1 MSAIIYCRFS
11 PRPNADECESNDKQ
25 RERCLAYCSKIG
37 KSMTA
42 QYYEDRAV
50 SGSKLLRPGLSAA
63 IAELRLGDVL
73 IVDSSD
79 RLARDILVYLTIVGQ
94 ITEKG
99 SRIEFAD
106 GTPSPSDASPE
117 EECFSN
123 IMAVIAHYQRRGF
136 ARRTKNGLKKKKDR
150 GEWLG
155 KAPIGWRYNKET
167 KKLEEDECEQG
178 AISDILAWH
187 GTGQYTSERLAAAI
201 DANFG
206 NLRGKPWSARTIR
219 KLLKKHLT

>member
-1 MSAIIYCRFS
+1 MNAIIYCRFS
-11 PRPNADECESNDKQ
+11 PRPNATECDSNDKQ
-25 RERCLAYCSKIG
+25 RERCIAHCEKADFWARQSH
-37 KSMTA
+37 
-42 QYYEDRAV
+42 EDRAV

-63 IAELRLGDVL
+63 IDSIIPGDVFV
-73 IVDSSD
+73 VDSSD
-79 RLARDILVYLTIVGQ
+79 RLARDLLVYLTIVGQ

-99 SRIEFAD
+99 ARIEFAD

-155 KAPIGWRYNKET
+155 KAPIGWQYNKET
-167 KKLEEDECEQG
+167 KQLEENATETEAIRRILYLYRQG
-178 AISDILAWH
+178 NTSSDALAEIM
-187 GTGQYTSERLAAAI
+187 SEGAKK
-201 DANFG
+201 
-206 NLRGKPWSARTIR
+206 LRGKPWSARTIR